1 MGALLDAGE
10 LAEAVKTLPGW
21 QVDSAGKS
29 LSKSF
34 VFEDFSA
41 CFGVMS
47 RIALAAEK
55 LDHHPD
61 WSNVWNRLDIRLST
75 HDAGGLTGLDIQL
88 ARQIN
93 QLAKAAETG

>member
-1 MGALLDAGE
+1 MGVLLDAGK
-10 LAEAVKTLPGW
+10 LAEEIKTLPGW
-21 QVDSAGKS
+21 QLDAAGKS
-29 LSKSF
+29 LSKNF

-61 WSNVWNRLDIRLST
+61 WSNVWNRLNIRLST
-75 HDAGGLTGLDIQL
+75 HDAGGLTGLDIDL
-88 ARQIN
+88 ARQID
-93 QLAKAAETG
+93 QLAKAAKTG

>member
-1 MGALLDAGE
+1 MGVLLDAGE
-10 LAEAVKTLPGW
+10 LAEAIKTLPGW

>member
-1 MGALLDAGE
+1 MGVLLDAGE
-10 LAEAVKTLPGW
+10 LAEAIKTLPGW

-29 LSKSF
+29 LSKNF